1 MGLNGRFAHT
11 DTTGTDS
18 SDRSITESTG
28 STDAPAS
35 ASPSSDDEASAT
47 LARELAVEQTHV
59 DLVYG
64 RLADATRAARRVAT
78 EGRGLFQSDRANFVR
93 EEDGTGLYERDVF
106 AFQAARRLATLD
118 AEHEGLVFGR
128 LDRTDAEVR
137 YIGRIGVRDADYEPL
152 TIDWRAPAAEPFYRA
167 TPSNP
172 MEVIRRRVLRC
183 RGIRVI
189 GIEDDLIDAE
199 QATDDLVVIGE
210 GALLAALSRARGHT
224 MRDIVATIQAEQD
237 EAIRAP
243 YQGVTLITGGPGTG
257 KTVVALHRAA
267 YLLYSHR
274 RRFESGGVLVVGPSR
289 LFMHY
294 IERVLPS
301 LGEEAVTLRPIGAV
315 ASDVIAISGERYDA
329 PEVARIKGGL
339 VMVDLLRRLVGEPV
353 TGAPLELR
361 LLVKGEPINLS
372 REPLR
377 RIRREVLGH
386 QRLNQGRRPA
396 EMSLLNA
403 LWRAKPTELDIERD
417 EFDELVTGQPQFVGF
432 CQAWW
437 PYLRPQEALA
447 RLADR
452 SLTRRLS
459 QGLLSIED
467 ADRLSAS
474 LSPADPVGDPAG
486 GDAGETGGDISAKGA
501 GPTVADGALLD
512 ELADRLGPV
521 PAAETDE
528 PLLFLEN
535 GRQVDEVVTTMDRMA
550 PTREV
555 DPFAEP
561 YSTYAHILVDE
572 AQDISPMQWRML
584 RRRGQHASWT
594 IVGDPAQSSWPDA
607 AESRRALQDVIGRAP
622 RRNFRM
628 STNYRSPAEVFDLA
642 SKVVVAAYPEADLP
656 TAVRSTGIQPELR
669 VVAGVEAL
677 APQSVVA
684 TRELLSVVE
693 GTVGVIAAPSRVG
706 ALAELLADEL
716 DAEQSTRISV
726 MSPLQSKGLEYDAVL
741 VVSPDEIVTQSP
753 GGVRVLYVAL
763 TRPTQRLVTLDPGP
777 GAAWRRSLG

>member
-1 MGLNGRFAHT
+1 MTSHHDHATGPDGRFADTDLDDHT
-11 DTTGTDS
+11 ADPDVRTHS
-18 SDRSITESTG
+18 NE
-28 STDAPAS
+28 
-35 ASPSSDDEASAT
+35 PSGEDET

-64 RLADATRAARRVAT
+64 RLAEATSAARRVAT
-78 EGRGLFQSDRANFVR
+78 QGRGLFQSDRANFVR

-128 LDRTDAEVR
+128 LDRTDNEVR

-301 LGEEAVTLRPIGAV
+301 LGEEAVTLRPIGSV
-315 ASDVIAISGERYDA
+315 ASDVIAISGERYDI

-339 VMVDLLRRLVGEPV
+339 KMVDLLRRLVGEPV
-353 TGAPLELR
+353 TGAPTELR
-361 LLVKGEPINLS
+361 LLIKGEPIRLS
-372 REPLR
+372 RETLS

-386 QRLNQGRRPA
+386 QRLNQGRKPA
-396 EMSLLNA
+396 ETSLLNA

-417 EFDELVTGQPQFVGF
+417 EFDELVTAQAPFIMF
-432 CQAWW
+432 CHAWW
-437 PYLRPQEALA
+437 PHQQPHDALA
-447 RLADR
+447 RLADP
-452 SLTRRLS
+452 STTRRLS

-467 ADRLSAS
+467 ADLLSTS
-474 LSPADPVGDPAG
+474 LSSADPESDR
-486 GDAGETGGDISAKGA
+486 

-512 ELADRLGPV
+512 ELADRLGPLPV
-521 PAAETDE
+521 AEADE
-528 PLLFLEN
+528 PLLFLED
-535 GRQVDEVVTTMDRMA
+535 GRQVEEVVTTMDRMA
-550 PTREV
+550 PAREI

-607 AESRRALQDVIGRAP
+607 AESRRALDDVIGRAP
-622 RRNFRM
+622 RRDFRM
-628 STNYRSPAEVFDLA
+628 STNYRSPAEVFSLA
-642 SKVVVAAYPEADLP
+642 SQVVVAAYPEADLP
-656 TAVRSTGIQPELR
+656 TAVRSTGIDPELR
-669 VVAGVEAL
+669 VVDGIEAL
-677 APQSVVA
+677 ATESLGV
-684 TRELLSVVE
+684 TTELLRLVE

-706 ALAELLADEL
+706 SLAELLADEL
-716 DAEQSTRISV
+716 DAEQSARISV

-741 VVSPDEIVTQSP
+741 VVAPDEIVEQSP

-763 TRPTQRLVTLDPGP
+763 TRPTQRLVTLDPSP